1 MITHTT
7 NLTLHVNF
15 PTTIGECSGCQSK
28 KKKLL
33 INEVNFFKQLLHGWL
48 AKENFKNF

>member
-28 KKKLL
+28 KKK
-33 INEVNFFKQLLHGWL
+33 IAH
-48 AKENFKNF
+48 